1 MVVEIKGKGERKVN
15 NLFTPFKPGYFSG
28 RMPLLQSGGRWF
40 KSSTGYFI
48 LPCSQAG
55 KASDFGSDISYVRV
69 VAGEFLWRGA
79 RAWLIGAVLKTVGV

>member
-1 MVVEIKGKGERKVN
+1 MEVVGSN
-15 NLFTPFKPGYFSG
+15 PAPGI
-28 RMPLLQSGGRWF
+28 
-40 KSSTGYFI
+40 FI